1 MNSREEDI
9 YNFLKEYHPET
20 YRRGDYSVDKIS
32 ELYELAKKLHVGKF
46 SEGDFLTYTYK
57 YNNLDDD
64 IYTAVVIFEKHKR
77 NETGESDLTED
88 LERTYLF
95 KTFCYCLDIFNEKSK
110 VYRGDT
116 AISIAY
122 SSNLRYSTQEEKIAL
137 LNKIKKGLIDV

>member
-20 YRRGDYSVDKIS
+20 YRRGDYSIDKVT
-32 ELYELAKKLHVGKF
+32 ELYELAKKLHVEDF

-57 YNNLDDD
+57 YNDFDKD

-77 NETGESDLTED
+77 NEEGESDLAD
-88 LERTYLF
+88 HGGTYLF

-110 VYRGDT
+110 VYRGGT

-122 SSNLRYSTQEEKIAL
+122 SSNLRYSTREEKIAL

>member
-1 MNSREEDI
+1 MSSKEEDI

-20 YRRGDYSVDKIS
+20 YKRGDYSVDKIS
-32 ELYELAKKLHVGKF
+32 ELYELAKKLHVGEF

-57 YNNLDDD
+57 YNSLDDN

-88 LERTYLF
+88 RERTYLF

-110 VYRGDT
+110 VYRGGT